1 MAVTAADAPA
11 VVLDASAL
19 LAYAFGEPGGE
30 AVGPLIA
37 GALISAANWSE
48 WFQKVAQRGV
58 ATAGLRAEL
67 EALGLVIVPVD
78 AEQAEQAAGLWPLT
92 RPLGLSLADRLCL
105 ALGQAHL
112 PARVVTADR
121 AWLALQARLP
131 EGLIVDCVR
140 PPQALHEPT

>member
-1 MAVTAADAPA
+1 MAMTAADAPT

-48 WFQKVAQRGV
+48 WFQKVGQRGV
-58 ATAGLRAEL
+58 AAAGLRAEL

-78 AEQAEQAAGLWPLT
+78 ADQAERAAALWPLT
-92 RPLGLSLADRLCL
+92 RPLGLSLSDRLCL
-105 ALGQAHL
+105 ALGQAHP

>member
-1 MAVTAADAPA
+1 MTAADAPA

-30 AVGPLIA
+30 TVGPLIA

-67 EALGLVIVPVD
+67 EALGLVIVPAD
-78 AEQAEQAAGLWPLT
+78 ADQAERAAALWPLT

-105 ALGQAHL
+105 ALGQARL

-131 EGLIVDCVR
+131 EGLVVDCVR